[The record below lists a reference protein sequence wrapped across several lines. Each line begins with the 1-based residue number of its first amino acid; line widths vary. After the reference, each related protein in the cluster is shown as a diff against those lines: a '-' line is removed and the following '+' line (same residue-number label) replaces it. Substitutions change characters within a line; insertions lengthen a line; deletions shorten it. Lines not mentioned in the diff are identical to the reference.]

1 MYLDYMECFLFENT
15 VETIRCQY
23 FSLASRD
30 GYKHH
35 IDGHG
40 TEEIF
45 ESYRK
50 VYINWESDYI
60 KCIL

>member
-1 MYLDYMECFLFENT
+1 MRLDYMECFVFENT
-15 VETIRCQY
+15 VETIGCQY

-35 IDGHG
+35 IDCNG

-45 ESYRK
+45 ESYGN
-50 VYINWESDYI
+50 VYINQESDYM